1 MVVMSRTV
9 DPLKLPRRRW
19 WRGPGLAGVVV
30 LTLSALAWGST
41 RRPQLTL
48 WLSARQLKA
57 DHRLQEA
64 EWLLRRAGR
73 IQQAERTHAE
83 LEQVLGQG
91 RVLRMRQLGRSTFSD
106 VQKVDL
112 AGGVSGVWK
121 REGGTLHP
129 GGDQAPRK
137 EIAASRLDRLLGLG
151 RVPLTV
157 ARTIDGRPGSLQYFV
172 RDVASGSS
180 LGMHSWNADRSL
192 QFLDALMANWDRHA
206 GNFLI
211 NAQGHQIAIDHNLAF
226 DEQKYR
232 RPADLLRLVPTRAV
246 YLKLKALNDATLR
259 AELADVLLAD
269 ELDALVRRKHELV
282 EILDSLSDH
291 GRLEAVFDQP

>member
-1 MVVMSRTV
+1 MSRSV
-9 DPLKLPRRRW
+9 EPLKSPRRPG

-30 LTLSALAWGST
+30 LALSGLAWAST
-41 RRPQLTL
+41 QRPQLTL

-73 IQQAERTHAE
+73 VQQAERTHAE

-91 RVLRMRQLGRSTFSD
+91 RVLHMRRLGHSTFSE
-106 VQKVDL
+106 VQKVEL
-112 AGGVSGVWK
+112 TGGVSGVWK
-121 REGGTLHP
+121 REGATLRP

-137 EIAASRLDRLLGLG
+137 EIAASRIDRLLGLG

-157 ARTIDGRPGSLQYFV
+157 ARTIDGRSGSLQYFV

-180 LGMHSWNADRSL
+180 LGMHSWNASRSL
-192 QFLDALMANWDRHA
+192 QFLDALMANWDRH
-206 GNFLI
+206 GDNFLVD
-211 NAQGHQIAIDHNLAF
+211 AQGRQIAIDHNLAF
-226 DEQKYR
+226 DERKYR
-232 RPADLLRLVPTRAV
+232 RPADLLRLVPSRAV
-246 YLKLKALNDATLR
+246 YLKLKALPDGRLR
-259 AELADVLLAD
+259 AGLADVLLPD

-282 EILDSLSDH
+282 EILDRLTDH